1 MPRLPLAHYM
11 HSGQFVLSVT
21 LYRYSYASAKRPND
35 ERTKESAITE
45 KQKRSSMICI
55 LSATKTIEDGTYWL
69 HSSLQ
74 WLFVFYISPDQIMQA
89 QISAASDAGHIVICL
104 QVSCQW
110 CGWHTICIVAS
121 VGCAICLSLSEHRR
135 THGNKAKA
143 GSELAAINH
152 HTNFETPCSNFK
164 APTTATRTLDQLATE
179 QGNDN
184 VFNSRMTILQVFNA
198 TGKADL
204 VTGKDIIDDRNL
216 TWPDGGLRPIVFV
229 GVAAGESTTTT
240 GLNVGSHFFS
250 LLGFLLAGLS

>member
-1 MPRLPLAHYM
+1 ML
-11 HSGQFVLSVT
+11 VCV
-21 LYRYSYASAKRPND
+21 
-35 ERTKESAITE
+35 
-45 KQKRSSMICI
+45 
-55 LSATKTIEDGTYWL
+55 
-69 HSSLQ
+69 
-74 WLFVFYISPDQIMQA
+74 
-89 QISAASDAGHIVICL
+89 
-104 QVSCQW
+104 
-110 CGWHTICIVAS
+110 
-121 VGCAICLSLSEHRR
+121 ICLSLSEHWR

-198 TGKADL
+198 TGKAGL

-229 GVAAGESTTTT
+229 SVAAGESTTTT
-240 GLNVGSHFFS
+240 GLNVGSHFF
-250 LLGFLLAGLS
+250 FLAGVSTCRAVLR